1 METVSGYLFCQSKR
15 HNPKGKEGTGLHA
28 LRPSEILKDTYV
40 RKHSSAL
47 TLAEEVLRKHP
58 FQF

>member
-1 METVSGYLFCQSKR
+1 METVSGYLFCRSKR
-15 HNPKGKEGTGLHA
+15 QEGTGLHA
-28 LRPSEILKDTYV
+28 IRPSEILKDTYV

-47 TLAEEVLRKHP
+47 TLAEKVLRKHP